1 MIAVVPGRFIAAQKV
16 QEFSTADGFASRLD
30 EESVAAAQNY
40 EGINLASEVFR
51 EKDVGA
57 PIANGFH
64 RVPS

>member
-1 MIAVVPGRFIAAQKV
+1 MAPRIFGFIFAVLALIVPG
-16 QEFSTADGFASRLD
+16 
-30 EESVAAAQNY
+30 VAAAQNY